1 MVRRPDLPF
10 RDRDERRGLMV
21 RTAEDVKRLRPER
34 VPPNNLEAEE
44 SVLGSMMLSAEA
56 IAEVIEE
63 IRPEDFYRSSHRG
76 IYDALVHLYS
86 RGEPVDQVT
95 AMEELKR
102 RGTLEDIGGPPY
114 LHQLVEQVPTP
125 PPARPYA

>member
-1 MVRRPDLPF
+1 MIDSKPQGSRRPALG
-10 RDRDERRGLMV
+10 RGLGALIPGGSP
-21 RTAEDVKRLRPER
+21 AERKGMI
-34 VPPNNLEAEE
+34 
-44 SVLGSMMLSAEA
+44 SLG
-56 IAEVIEE
+56 IEE

-102 RGTLEDIGGPPY
+102 RGTLEDIGGPLY
-114 LHQLVEQVPTP
+114 IHELVEQVPTP
-125 PPARPYA
+125 AAARHYARPNRRTRCWHFK